1 MEEGLDLTKAN
12 WSLDSG
18 IYLHSIK
25 ESIEENY
32 PESEMKKELDLM
44 GYVLE
49 DLLDNEKLQKF
60 LKVLEEK
67 YPDNVV

>member
-1 MEEGLDLTKAN
+1 MEEELDLTKAN
-12 WSLDSG
+12 WSLDSE

-25 ESIEENY
+25 ESVEENY
-32 PESEMKKELDLM
+32 PESEMKTELDLI

-49 DLLDNEKLQKF
+49 DLLDKEKLQKF

-67 YPDNVV
+67 YPNNVV